1 MIFSLLRTPHSVLR
15 IKTMSFYL
23 LVLLFYSVFLMLIG
37 WWASRS
43 VRSAED
49 FFVAGRRLSPALLFA
64 TLLAANLGA
73 GSTVGATGIGYTY
86 GLSAWWWVG
95 SAGIGSLILGF
106 TVGPKMWRVAKDHGF
121 YTVGDFLEYRYSRA
135 VRGLIALLL
144 WFGTL
149 AILAGQLIP
158 LAWILNLVT
167 GIPKFA
173 ACLLGGTVVVV
184 YFTFGGLMS
193 TARVNAVQLI
203 VKLTGF
209 LLTFFL
215 VVNAGDLFSDEETIT
230 AGFTSLFGDDPSRI
244 WAYFIVL
251 VPAFI
256 VSPGLLQKIYG
267 ARDAGTVRR
276 GVTWNAIALMLF
288 AFVPA
293 MLGMAA
299 RAEFP
304 TLETQDLALPRLL
317 IDSLPIWVGGLTLA
331 AVFSAE
337 ISSADA
343 VLFMLTTSLSKD
355 LYQTFINPE
364 ASDARLLTVSRITAV
379 VAGLFGVILAAILP
393 DIISALTI
401 FYSILSVALFV
412 PLIAGLYSAKPDARS
427 ALMTIVGSV
436 SIMVVIHVLTGGTGY
451 WSLSPATWGIG
462 TAIAIMAGHM
472 VRK

>member
-1 MIFSLLRTPHSVLR
+1 
-15 IKTMSFYL
+15 MSPYL
-23 LVLLFYSVFLMLIG
+23 LVLFVYSIFLMFIG
-37 WWASRS
+37 WWTSRA
-43 VRSAED
+43 VRGAGD
-49 FFVAGRRLSPALLFA
+49 FFVAGRKLSPGLLFA

-106 TVGPKMWRVAKDHGF
+106 TVGPKMWQAAKDHGF
-121 YTVGDFLEYRYSRA
+121 YTVGDFLEHRYSRA

-144 WFGTL
+144 WCGTL

-167 GIPKFA
+167 GIPKYV
-173 ACLLGGTVVVV
+173 ACLLGGAVVVV

-203 VKLTGF
+203 VKISGF
-209 LLTFFL
+209 LITFAL
-215 VVNAGDLFSDEETIT
+215 VVSAGPLFTDTEVIT
-230 AGFTSLFGDDPSRI
+230 AGFTSFFGDDPSRI

-256 VSPGLLQKIYG
+256 ISPGLLQKIYG
-267 ARDAGTVRR
+267 ARDAGAVRR
-276 GVTWNAIALMLF
+276 GVGWNAVALMIF
-288 AFVPA
+288 AFIPA
-293 MLGMAA
+293 LVGMAA
-299 RAEFP
+299 RVEFP
-304 TLETQDLALPRLL
+304 NIESPDLALPRLL
-317 IDSLPIWVGGLTLA
+317 IDTLPIWIGGLTLA

-355 LYQTFINPE
+355 LYQTFINPD
-364 ASDARLLTVSRITAV
+364 ASDEHLLKVSRITAV
-379 VAGLFGVILAAILP
+379 AAGLLGVILAAILP

-412 PLIAGLYSAKPDARS
+412 PLIAGLYSKRPTAAG
-427 ALMTIVGSV
+427 ALMTIIGSV
-436 SIMVVIHVLTGGTGY
+436 SIMVAIHFLTAGKGY
-451 WSLSPATWGIG
+451 FSLSPATWGIG
-462 TAIAIMAGHM
+462 AAILIMAGS
-472 VRK
+472 VTIIRRN

>member
-1 MIFSLLRTPHSVLR
+1 
-15 IKTMSFYL
+15 MSIYL
-23 LVLLFYSVFLMLIG
+23 IILFVYSVFLMLIG

-43 VRSAED
+43 VRSAGD
-49 FFVAGRRLSPALLFA
+49 FFVAGRRLSPGLLFA

-95 SAGIGSLILGF
+95 SAGIGSLILGL
-106 TVGPKMWRVAKDHGF
+106 TVGPKMWQIAKEHNF
-121 YTVGDFLEYRYSRA
+121 YTVGDFLEHRYSRA

-167 GIPKFA
+167 GIPKFV

-184 YFTFGGLMS
+184 YFSFGGLMS
-193 TARVNAVQLI
+193 TAKVNAVQLI
-203 VKLTGF
+203 VKLSGF
-209 LLTFFL
+209 LLTFIL
-215 VVNAGDLFSDEETIT
+215 VVSAGPLFTTTETIT
-230 AGFTSLFGDDPSRI
+230 AGFTSIFGDDPSRI

-256 VSPGLLQKIYG
+256 ISPGLLQKIYG
-267 ARDAGTVRR
+267 ARDARTVRR
-276 GVTWNAIALMLF
+276 GVCWNAVALMLF

-293 MLGMAA
+293 MVGMAA
-299 RAEFP
+299 RIEFP

-317 IDSLPIWVGGLTLA
+317 IDTLPLWIGALTLA

-343 VLFMLTTSLSKD
+343 VLFMLTTSLSQD
-355 LYQTFINPE
+355 LYKTFINPE
-364 ASDARLLTVSRITAV
+364 ASDAQLLKVCRVTAV

-401 FYSILSVALFV
+401 FYSILAVALFV
-412 PLIAGLYSAKPDARS
+412 PLLAGLYSAKPTAGG
-427 ALMTIVGSV
+427 ALLTIIGSV
-436 SIMVVIHVLTGGTGY
+436 STMVVIQVLTGGIGY

-462 TAIAIMAGHM
+462 TAILIMIASVG
-472 VRK
+472 RK

>member
-1 MIFSLLRTPHSVLR
+1 
-15 IKTMSFYL
+15 
-23 LVLLFYSVFLMLIG
+23 MLIG

-43 VRSAED
+43 VRSAGD
-49 FFVAGRRLSPALLFA
+49 FFVAGRRLSPGLLFA

-95 SAGIGSLILGF
+95 SAGIGSLILGL
-106 TVGPKMWRVAKDHGF
+106 TVGPKMWQIAKEHNF
-121 YTVGDFLEYRYSRA
+121 YTVGDFLEHRYSRA

-167 GIPKFA
+167 GIPKFV

-184 YFTFGGLMS
+184 YFSFGGLMS
-193 TARVNAVQLI
+193 TAKVNAVQLI
-203 VKLTGF
+203 VKLSGF
-209 LLTFFL
+209 LLTFIL
-215 VVNAGDLFSDEETIT
+215 VVSAGPLFTTTETIT
-230 AGFTSLFGDDPSRI
+230 AGFTSIFGDDPSRI

-256 VSPGLLQKIYG
+256 ISPGLLQKIYG
-267 ARDAGTVRR
+267 ARDARTVRR
-276 GVTWNAIALMLF
+276 GVCWNAVALMLF

-293 MLGMAA
+293 MVGMAA
-299 RAEFP
+299 RIEFP

-317 IDSLPIWVGGLTLA
+317 IDTLPLWIGALTLA

-343 VLFMLTTSLSKD
+343 VLFMLTTSLSQD
-355 LYQTFINPE
+355 LYKTFINPE
-364 ASDARLLTVSRITAV
+364 ASDAQLLKVCRVTAV

-401 FYSILSVALFV
+401 FYSILAVALFV
-412 PLIAGLYSAKPDARS
+412 PLLAGLYSAKPTAGG
-427 ALMTIVGSV
+427 ALLTIIGSV
-436 SIMVVIHVLTGGTGY
+436 STMVVIQVLTGGIGY

-462 TAIAIMAGHM
+462 TAILIMIASVG
-472 VRK
+472 RK

>member
-1 MIFSLLRTPHSVLR
+1 
-15 IKTMSFYL
+15 
-23 LVLLFYSVFLMLIG
+23 MLIG

-43 VRSAED
+43 VRSAGD
-49 FFVAGRRLSPALLFA
+49 FFVAGRRLSPGLLFA

-95 SAGIGSLILGF
+95 SAGIGSLILGL
-106 TVGPKMWRVAKDHGF
+106 TVGPKMWQIAKEHNF
-121 YTVGDFLEYRYSRA
+121 YTVGDFLEHRYSRA

-167 GIPKFA
+167 GIPKFV

-184 YFTFGGLMS
+184 YFSFGGLMS
-193 TARVNAVQLI
+193 TAKVNAVQLI
-203 VKLTGF
+203 VKLSGF
-209 LLTFFL
+209 LLTFIL
-215 VVNAGDLFSDEETIT
+215 VVSAGPLFTTTETIT
-230 AGFTSLFGDDPSRI
+230 AGFTSIFGDDPSRI
-244 WAYFIVL
+244 WSYFIVL

-256 VSPGLLQKIYG
+256 ISPGLLQKIYG
-267 ARDAGTVRR
+267 ARDARTVRR
-276 GVTWNAIALMLF
+276 GVCWNAVALMLF

-293 MLGMAA
+293 MVGMAA
-299 RAEFP
+299 RIEFP

-317 IDSLPIWVGGLTLA
+317 IDTLPLWIGALTLA

-343 VLFMLTTSLSKD
+343 VLFMLTTSLSQD
-355 LYQTFINPE
+355 LYKTFINPE
-364 ASDARLLTVSRITAV
+364 ASDAQLLKVCRVTAV

-401 FYSILSVALFV
+401 FYSILAVALFV
-412 PLIAGLYSAKPDARS
+412 PLLAGLYSAKPTAGG
-427 ALMTIVGSV
+427 ALLTIIGSV
-436 SIMVVIHVLTGGTGY
+436 STMVVIQVLTGGIGY

-462 TAIAIMAGHM
+462 TAILIMIASVG
-472 VRK
+472 RK

>member
-1 MIFSLLRTPHSVLR
+1 
-15 IKTMSFYL
+15 MSIYL
-23 LVLLFYSVFLMLIG
+23 IILFVYSVFLMLIG

-43 VRSAED
+43 VRSAGD
-49 FFVAGRRLSPALLFA
+49 FFVAGRRLSPGLLFA

-95 SAGIGSLILGF
+95 SAGIGSLILGL
-106 TVGPKMWRVAKDHGF
+106 TVGPKMWQIAKEHNF
-121 YTVGDFLEYRYSRA
+121 YTVGDFLEHRYSRA

-167 GIPKFA
+167 GIPKFV

-184 YFTFGGLMS
+184 YFSFGGLMS
-193 TARVNAVQLI
+193 TAKVNAVQLI
-203 VKLTGF
+203 VKLSGF
-209 LLTFFL
+209 LLTFIL
-215 VVNAGDLFSDEETIT
+215 VVSAGPLFTTTETIT
-230 AGFTSLFGDDPSRI
+230 AGFTSIFGDDPSRI

-256 VSPGLLQKIYG
+256 ISPGLLQKIYG
-267 ARDAGTVRR
+267 ARDARTVRR
-276 GVTWNAIALMLF
+276 GVCWNAVALMLF

-293 MLGMAA
+293 MVGMAA
-299 RAEFP
+299 RIEFP

-317 IDSLPIWVGGLTLA
+317 IDTLPLWIGALTLA

-343 VLFMLTTSLSKD
+343 VLFMLTTSLSQD
-355 LYQTFINPE
+355 LYKTFINPE
-364 ASDARLLTVSRITAV
+364 ASDAQLLKVCRITAV

-401 FYSILSVALFV
+401 FYSILAVALFV
-412 PLIAGLYSAKPDARS
+412 PLLAGLYSAKPTAGG
-427 ALMTIVGSV
+427 ALLTIIGSV
-436 SIMVVIHVLTGGTGY
+436 STMVVIHVLTGGIGY

-462 TAIAIMAGHM
+462 TAILIMIASVG
-472 VRK
+472 RK